1 MEETLGKRIVFH
13 RKRLGLTQDAL
24 AERMGVTAQAVSKWE
39 NDQSCPDIGALP
51 KLAEIFGISTD
62 ELLGVER
69 KEVHPAEI
77 VPADREENDVHP
89 EMTWELSLDDGKKG
103 GIGLAIWILLVGGIM
118 LTSYLLN
125 FHAKL
130 WDVVWPSALLVF
142 GIFGLFPRF
151 SFFRLG
157 CSLFGLY
164 FLMSNLNFAPF
175 RLGREFLLPVLLL
188 LFGGSLLVDTLRKSK
203 NGTHNSGCFSFH
215 PTRNGGRKKEH
226 CTCTGNFFDCDTA
239 FGENRYTIL
248 LPTLGGGSADVSFG
262 SLSVD
267 LQKCE
272 HLGENCT
279 VDLNCAFGELVLIV
293 PGRFRVE
300 PTKSAAFASVS
311 VSGAP
316 DDNAAEVIH
325 VNCDASF
332 GEISIRYVYFYRFF
346 HARTFPETMGS
357 PRVCFIARN
366 PAVSTCF
373 SFFTFSSD
381 FPCFFSLS
389 MVEYY

>member
-24 AERMGVTAQAVSKWE
+24 AELMGVTAQAVSKWE

-77 VPADREENDVHP
+77 VPADGEENDVHP

-130 WDVVWPSALLVF
+130 WDVLWPSALLVF

-157 CSLFGLY
+157 CSLFG
-164 FLMSNLNFAPF
+164 
-175 RLGREFLLPVLLL
+175 
-188 LFGGSLLVDTLRKSK
+188 
-203 NGTHNSGCFSFH
+203 
-215 PTRNGGRKKEH
+215 
-226 CTCTGNFFDCDTA
+226 
-239 FGENRYTIL
+239 
-248 LPTLGGGSADVSFG
+248 
-262 SLSVD
+262 
-267 LQKCE
+267 
-272 HLGENCT
+272 
-279 VDLNCAFGELVLIV
+279 
-293 PGRFRVE
+293 
-300 PTKSAAFASVS
+300 
-311 VSGAP
+311 
-316 DDNAAEVIH
+316 
-325 VNCDASF
+325 
-332 GEISIRYVYFYRFF
+332 
-346 HARTFPETMGS
+346 PETS
-357 PRVCFIARN
+357 EIIN
-366 PAVSTCF
+366 IVSIVMKTGQEYTF
-373 SFFTFSSD
+373 LRDYIFTH
-381 FPCFFSLS
+381 PS
-389 MVEYY
+389 MSEALNDLMNF

>member
-24 AERMGVTAQAVSKWE
+24 AELMGVTAQAVSKWE

-77 VPADREENDVHP
+77 VPTDGEENGVHSHP
-89 EMTWELSLDDGKKG
+89 EMTWELSVDDEKKG

-175 RLGREFLLPVLLL
+175 RLGRGVSSAGSSAAVRRQSAGGHSSQVEKRHAQQRL
-188 LFGGSLLVDTLRKSK
+188 LF
-203 NGTHNSGCFSFH
+203 
-215 PTRNGGRKKEH
+215 
-226 CTCTGNFFDCDTA
+226 
-239 FGENRYTIL
+239 
-248 LPTLGGGSADVSFG
+248 LPPH
-262 SLSVD
+262 
-267 LQKCE
+267 QKRRPQKRAL
-272 HLGENCT
+272 HLHRQF
-279 VDLNCAFGELVLIV
+279 L
-293 PGRFRVE
+293 
-300 PTKSAAFASVS
+300 
-311 VSGAP
+311 
-316 DDNAAEVIH
+316 
-325 VNCDASF
+325 
-332 GEISIRYVYFYRFF
+332 
-346 HARTFPETMGS
+346 
-357 PRVCFIARN
+357 
-366 PAVSTCF
+366 
-373 SFFTFSSD
+373 
-381 FPCFFSLS
+381 
-389 MVEYY
+389 

>member
-24 AERMGVTAQAVSKWE
+24 AELMGVTAQAVSKWE

-77 VPADREENDVHP
+77 VPADGEENDVHP
-89 EMTWELSLDDGKKG
+89 EMTWELPLDDGKKG

-175 RLGREFLLPVLLL
+175 RLGR
-188 LFGGSLLVDTLRKSK
+188 
-203 NGTHNSGCFSFH
+203 SFFC
-215 PTRNGGRKKEH
+215 R
-226 CTCTGNFFDCDTA
+226 FFC
-239 FGENRYTIL
+239 
-248 LPTLGGGSADVSFG
+248 
-262 SLSVD
+262 
-267 LQKCE
+267 C
-272 HLGENCT
+272 C
-279 VDLNCAFGELVLIV
+279 
-293 PGRFRVE
+293 
-300 PTKSAAFASVS
+300 SAAVCWWTLFVS
-311 VSGAP
+311 
-316 DDNAAEVIH
+316 
-325 VNCDASF
+325 
-332 GEISIRYVYFYRFF
+332 RKT
-346 HARTFPETMGS
+346 ARTAAAAFPSTPPETAAAKKS
-357 PRVCFIARN
+357 TAPAPAISLTATQPSARTTTPSSCPRWAA
-366 PAVSTCF
+366 AVRT
-373 SFFTFSSD
+373 
-381 FPCFFSLS
+381 
-389 MVEYY
+389 

>member
-24 AERMGVTAQAVSKWE
+24 AELMGVTAQAVSKWK

-77 VPADREENDVHP
+77 VPADGEENGLHSHP
-89 EMTWELSLDDGKKG
+89 EMTWELSMDDGKKG

-188 LFGGSLLVDTLRKSK
+188 LFGGSLLVDTIRKSK

-239 FGENRYTIL
+239 FGENHYTIL

-316 DDNAAEVIH
+316 DDDAAEVIH

-332 GEISIRYVYFYRFF
+332 GEISIRYV
-346 HARTFPETMGS
+346 
-357 PRVCFIARN
+357 
-366 PAVSTCF
+366 
-373 SFFTFSSD
+373 
-381 FPCFFSLS
+381 
-389 MVEYY
+389 

>member
-1 MEETLGKRIVFH
+1 
-13 RKRLGLTQDAL
+13 
-24 AERMGVTAQAVSKWE
+24 
-39 NDQSCPDIGALP
+39 
-51 KLAEIFGISTD
+51 STD

-77 VPADREENDVHP
+77 VPADGEETGVHSDP
-89 EMTWELSLDDGKKG
+89 EMTWELSLDGGKKG
-103 GIGLAIWILLVGGIM
+103 GIGLAVWILLVGGIM
-118 LTSYLLN
+118 LASYLLS
-125 FHAKL
+125 FHTRL

-203 NGTHNSGCFSFH
+203 NATQKKGSFSLNRVKKCD
-215 PTRNGGRKKEH
+215 PKKEH
-226 CTCTGNFFDCDTA
+226 CTCTGNFFDCATS
-239 FGENRYTIL
+239 FGENHYTIL

-300 PTKSAAFASVS
+300 PAKSAAFASVS

-316 DDNAAEVIH
+316 DDGASEVIH
-325 VNCDASF
+325 VSCDASF
-332 GEISIRYVYFYRFF
+332 GEISIRYV
-346 HARTFPETMGS
+346 
-357 PRVCFIARN
+357 
-366 PAVSTCF
+366 
-373 SFFTFSSD
+373 
-381 FPCFFSLS
+381 
-389 MVEYY
+389 

>member
-1 MEETLGKRIVFH
+1 MAEIHFGTDGWRAIIGEDFTNDNLVRVIDAAARVFKEDAVAAGRPADAPGTLIVGHDCRQDAHAYAQLAAEVAAAQSF
-13 RKRLGLTQDAL
+13 RVLLTQDYCPTPTL
-24 AERMGVTAQAVSKWE
+24 CWSVAQ
-39 NDQSCPDIGALP
+39 D
-51 KLAEIFGISTD
+51 
-62 ELLGVER
+62 
-69 KEVHPAEI
+69 
-77 VPADREENDVHP
+77 AD
-89 EMTWELSLDDGKKG
+89 
-103 GIGLAIWILLVGGIM
+103 AVGGIM

-142 GIFGLFPRF
+142 GIFGLFARF

-164 FLMSNLNFAPF
+164 FLMSNLNFVPF
-175 RLGREFLLPVLLL
+175 RLGREFLLPVFLL

-215 PTRNGGRKKEH
+215 PTRNGSRKKEH

-239 FGENRYTIL
+239 FGENHYTIL

-316 DDNAAEVIH
+316 DDDAAEVIH

-332 GEISIRYVYFYRFF
+332 GEISIRYV
-346 HARTFPETMGS
+346 
-357 PRVCFIARN
+357 
-366 PAVSTCF
+366 
-373 SFFTFSSD
+373 
-381 FPCFFSLS
+381 
-389 MVEYY
+389 

>member
-24 AERMGVTAQAVSKWE
+24 AELMGVTAQAVSKWE

-77 VPADREENDVHP
+77 VPADGEENGVHP

-103 GIGLAIWILLVGGIM
+103 GISLAIWILLVGGIM

-239 FGENRYTIL
+239 FGENHYTIL

-267 LQKCE
+267 LQK
-272 HLGENCT
+272 
-279 VDLNCAFGELVLIV
+279 
-293 PGRFRVE
+293 
-300 PTKSAAFASVS
+300 
-311 VSGAP
+311 
-316 DDNAAEVIH
+316 
-325 VNCDASF
+325 
-332 GEISIRYVYFYRFF
+332 
-346 HARTFPETMGS
+346 
-357 PRVCFIARN
+357 
-366 PAVSTCF
+366 
-373 SFFTFSSD
+373 
-381 FPCFFSLS
+381 
-389 MVEYY
+389 

>member
-24 AERMGVTAQAVSKWE
+24 AELMGVTAQAVSKWE

-77 VPADREENDVHP
+77 VPADGEENGVHSHP

-157 CSLFGLY
+157 CSLFGL
-164 FLMSNLNFAPF
+164 
-175 RLGREFLLPVLLL
+175 
-188 LFGGSLLVDTLRKSK
+188 
-203 NGTHNSGCFSFH
+203 
-215 PTRNGGRKKEH
+215 
-226 CTCTGNFFDCDTA
+226 
-239 FGENRYTIL
+239 
-248 LPTLGGGSADVSFG
+248 
-262 SLSVD
+262 
-267 LQKCE
+267 
-272 HLGENCT
+272 
-279 VDLNCAFGELVLIV
+279 
-293 PGRFRVE
+293 
-300 PTKSAAFASVS
+300 
-311 VSGAP
+311 
-316 DDNAAEVIH
+316 
-325 VNCDASF
+325 
-332 GEISIRYVYFYRFF
+332 
-346 HARTFPETMGS
+346 
-357 PRVCFIARN
+357 
-366 PAVSTCF
+366 
-373 SFFTFSSD
+373 
-381 FPCFFSLS
+381 
-389 MVEYY
+389 

>member
-24 AERMGVTAQAVSKWE
+24 AELMGVTAQAVSKWE

-62 ELLGVER
+62 ELLGSNGKRFTPPRSSRRTGRKRRTSGNDMGTVSGRR
-69 KEVHPAEI
+69 KERRHRPCHLDFTGGRHHADILSSELPREALGRSLAVGASGVRHFRAVSPIFLLPAGLLPVRTVFSDEQS
-77 VPADREENDVHP
+77 
-89 EMTWELSLDDGKKG
+89 EL
-103 GIGLAIWILLVGGIM
+103 
-118 LTSYLLN
+118 
-125 FHAKL
+125 
-130 WDVVWPSALLVF
+130 
-142 GIFGLFPRF
+142 
-151 SFFRLG
+151 
-157 CSLFGLY
+157 C
-164 FLMSNLNFAPF
+164 PF

-239 FGENRYTIL
+239 FGENHYTIL

-293 PGRFRVE
+293 PGHFRWSRPRAPRLQAYRFPAHRMTMRQRSSTSTAM
-300 PTKSAAFASVS
+300 PASAKFPSATYSS
-311 VSGAP
+311 P
-316 DDNAAEVIH
+316 
-325 VNCDASF
+325 
-332 GEISIRYVYFYRFF
+332 RFF
-346 HARTFPETMGS
+346 HARTSPKTAGS
-357 PRVCFIARN
+357 PAGADK
-366 PAVSTCF
+366 AVI
-373 SFFTFSSD
+373 
-381 FPCFFSLS
+381 
-389 MVEYY
+389 

>member
-24 AERMGVTAQAVSKWE
+24 AELMGVTAQAVSKWE

-77 VPADREENDVHP
+77 VPADGEENDVHP

-130 WDVVWPSALLVF
+130 WDVLWPSALLVF

-164 FLMSNLNFAPF
+164 ILMSNLNFAPF

-248 LPTLGGGSADVSFG
+248 RP
-262 SLSVD
+262 
-267 LQKCE
+267 
-272 HLGENCT
+272 
-279 VDLNCAFGELVLIV
+279 
-293 PGRFRVE
+293 RW
-300 PTKSAAFASVS
+300 AAAV
-311 VSGAP
+311 
-316 DDNAAEVIH
+316 
-325 VNCDASF
+325 
-332 GEISIRYVYFYRFF
+332 
-346 HARTFPETMGS
+346 RT
-357 PRVCFIARN
+357 
-366 PAVSTCF
+366 
-373 SFFTFSSD
+373 
-381 FPCFFSLS
+381 
-389 MVEYY
+389 

>member
-24 AERMGVTAQAVSKWE
+24 AELMGVTAQAVSKWE

-77 VPADREENDVHP
+77 VPADGEENDVHSHP
-89 EMTWELSLDDGKKG
+89 EMTWELPLDDGKKG

-157 CSLFGLY
+157 
-164 FLMSNLNFAPF
+164 
-175 RLGREFLLPVLLL
+175 
-188 LFGGSLLVDTLRKSK
+188 
-203 NGTHNSGCFSFH
+203 
-215 PTRNGGRKKEH
+215 
-226 CTCTGNFFDCDTA
+226 
-239 FGENRYTIL
+239 
-248 LPTLGGGSADVSFG
+248 
-262 SLSVD
+262 
-267 LQKCE
+267 
-272 HLGENCT
+272 
-279 VDLNCAFGELVLIV
+279 
-293 PGRFRVE
+293 
-300 PTKSAAFASVS
+300 
-311 VSGAP
+311 
-316 DDNAAEVIH
+316 
-325 VNCDASF
+325 
-332 GEISIRYVYFYRFF
+332 
-346 HARTFPETMGS
+346 
-357 PRVCFIARN
+357 
-366 PAVSTCF
+366 
-373 SFFTFSSD
+373 
-381 FPCFFSLS
+381 
-389 MVEYY
+389 

>member
-1 MEETLGKRIVFH
+1 MDQCLTSENSCCIRNRYGCIYIHTFPLISRFRSNCYFQQKISGFTTTGATILGDVEALSHASMLWRCLMHWVGGMGILVFMLIVLPLAGGQTIYLMRAESPGPSVSKISPHMRDTALILYAIYF
-13 RKRLGLTQDAL
+13 GLT
-24 AERMGVTAQAVSKWE
+24 
-39 NDQSCPDIGALP
+39 
-51 KLAEIFGISTD
+51 
-62 ELLGVER
+62 
-69 KEVHPAEI
+69 
-77 VPADREENDVHP
+77 
-89 EMTWELSLDDGKKG
+89 
-103 GIGLAIWILLVGGIM
+103 
-118 LTSYLLN
+118 
-125 FHAKL
+125 
-130 WDVVWPSALLVF
+130 
-142 GIFGLFPRF
+142 
-151 SFFRLG
+151 
-157 CSLFGLY
+157 
-164 FLMSNLNFAPF
+164 
-175 RLGREFLLPVLLL
+175 VLQIILL

-239 FGENRYTIL
+239 FGENNYTIL

-316 DDNAAEVIH
+316 DDDAAEVIH

-332 GEISIRYVYFYRFF
+332 GEISIRYV
-346 HARTFPETMGS
+346 
-357 PRVCFIARN
+357 
-366 PAVSTCF
+366 
-373 SFFTFSSD
+373 
-381 FPCFFSLS
+381 
-389 MVEYY
+389 

>member
-24 AERMGVTAQAVSKWE
+24 AELMGVTAQAVSKWE

-77 VPADREENDVHP
+77 VPADGEENDVHSHP
-89 EMTWELSLDDGKKG
+89 EMTWELPLDDGKKG

-316 DDNAAEVIH
+316 DDDAAEVIH

-332 GEISIRYVYFYRFF
+332 GEISIRYV
-346 HARTFPETMGS
+346 
-357 PRVCFIARN
+357 
-366 PAVSTCF
+366 
-373 SFFTFSSD
+373 
-381 FPCFFSLS
+381 
-389 MVEYY
+389 